1 MIPLE
6 KFQELFPPRLLD
18 TLAVKLAVN
27 APNQVRL
34 PGQAVFL
41 CLLNTVVNNPVV
53 TQRLLEETYTRL
65 FDAHADHSSFGKRL
79 AVLSP
84 EYFQHLFLHLERRL
98 EPFLPPTGLI
108 RRVRRVDATTVTA
121 SAKWLHFGLLQRANQ
136 RAKNQTAKR
145 HVKAVIE
152 LSAAGLPHL
161 LRVCREQAEANDNPA
176 LGESMVATT
185 TPGDLWVFDGG
196 CKDRDRLLTLHRR
209 ESYWLTPHGGQR
221 LRVLAEEGKVWEAA
235 ATPGEPATVRAELAA
250 AAQARPKDPAPY
262 RLLRVEQAVFE
273 NADDARHPTWQA
285 KWATMPLLVFHGERY
300 NRRTQAWEPLVLLTN
315 LPLTEHRSQAG
326 PYQLAEVPEVYRSRW
341 DLEVFFKFIK
351 QHLGYGHLVS
361 FSENGIHLLLWM
373 TLIAALLL
381 LWYQRETG
389 IDRGWRS
396 VKFWFAEDVRAWT
409 EAALRG
415 AAKGCIPRP
424 QPRRTSGRT
433 VAGTEG

>member
-6 KFQELFPPRLLD
+6 KLQKLLPPRLLD
-18 TLAVKLAVN
+18 TLAVELAVN

-41 CLLNTVVNNPVV
+41 CLLNTVVNHPVV

-65 FDAHADHSSFGKRL
+65 FGTHADHSSFGKRL
-79 AVLSP
+79 AVLAP
-84 EYFQHLFLHLERRL
+84 AYFQGLFLHLDRQL
-98 EPFLPPTGLI
+98 ESALPRIGLI

-145 HVKAVIE
+145 HVKAVLE
-152 LSAAGLPHL
+152 LSEVGLPQL
-161 LRVCREQAEANDNPA
+161 LRVCREPAEANDNPA
-176 LGESMVATT
+176 LGESMVAAT

-221 LRVLAEEGKVWEAA
+221 LRGLDEEGRVWETPEPPAVQAA
-235 ATPGEPATVRAELAA
+235 GRAELAA
-250 AAQARPKDPAPY
+250 AARAHPKDPAPY
-262 RLLRVEQAVFE
+262 RLLRVERAVFE

-285 KWATMPLLVFHGERY
+285 KWATMPLLGFHGERY

-315 LPLTEHRSQAG
+315 LPLSADRQQAG
-326 PYQLAEVPEVYRSRW
+326 PYRLAEVPEVYRRRW

-351 QHLGYGHLVS
+351 QHLGYAHLVS
-361 FSENGIHLLLWM
+361 FQENGIHLLLWM

-381 LWYQRETG
+381 IWYQRETG
-389 IDRGWRS
+389 INRGWRS
-396 VKFWFAEDVRAWT
+396 VKFWFAEDARDWT
-409 EAALRG
+409 EGALR
-415 AAKGCIPRP
+415 AASGLTPGRRP
-424 QPRRTSGRT
+424 QPTSGT
-433 VAGTEG
+433 TMAVTGV